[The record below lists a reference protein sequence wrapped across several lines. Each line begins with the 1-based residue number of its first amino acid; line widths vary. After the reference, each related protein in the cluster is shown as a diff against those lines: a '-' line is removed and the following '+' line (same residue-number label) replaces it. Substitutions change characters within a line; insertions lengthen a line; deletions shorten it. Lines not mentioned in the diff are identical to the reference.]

1 MYIFQFWIMLQCL
14 IQTFDIYYVRLFV
27 LKIWYQFFHLSSF
40 LFLFFFFFFAKTV
53 APYFSYGDLLDTLH
67 RVLTYKLA
75 CLFSPVYLFF
85 LGIKI
90 FPHILKHCQF
100 LDHCLSIKV
109 VRIWNIE
116 DMCHQDY
123 IGLLY
128 TYCWSRHCVSLL

>member
-40 LFLFFFFFFAKTV
+40 LFLFLFFAKTV

>member
-40 LFLFFFFFFAKTV
+40 LFLFFFFAKTV